1 MITPTT
7 KCSHDP
13 LRHYLPCAGCA
24 QDEIAALRSR
34 VEVLTTA
41 LTKHASQGLAPD
53 GLCWCFYVRI
63 CHPEDDPQ
71 DSVKTR
77 DGHTEDCWAVRAALS
92 AAEAR
97 AREAEIWRDRNYARI
112 ELLENALRK
121 ISARCGDGV
130 VTLEQ
135 IARQAD
141 AALSPREEEAKC

>member
-1 MITPTT
+1 MANNSDAI
-7 KCSHDP
+7 D
-13 LRHYLPCAGCA
+13 LMR
-24 QDEIAALRSR
+24 EVAALRSR

-112 ELLENALRK
+112 EMLENALRK

-141 AALSPREEEAKC
+141 AALTRASNGGQP

>member
-53 GLCWCFYVRI
+53 GLCWCFYVRV

-71 DSVKTR
+71 DSVETR
-77 DGHTEDCWAVRAALS
+77 DGHTEDCCEPAPPCRP
-92 AAEAR
+92 ER
-97 AREAEIWRDRNYARI
+97 RGRRDGRT
-112 ELLENALRK
+112 K
-121 ISARCGDGV
+121 W
-130 VTLEQ
+130 VT
-135 IARQAD
+135 
-141 AALSPREEEAKC
+141 